1 MAESKKAIGMDVWNR
16 EFQEVTVRKEDMNK
30 LVMNFLVTEGFA
42 DAAKTFGFE
51 SGTKHIDLATVK
63 AGRMVVKKAV
73 QNGHVLDAIEKIHNL
88 DPAILYKYPKALFSL
103 EQQFFIELIRY
114 RRIEEAMIFA
124 LGALAPMAEQN
135 GFLEEFER
143 TFSLLVFYDVANNP
157 VSDLLKMSRRN
168 ETARVVNEAILISQ
182 TNEKEAKLYSLLKM
196 LAWVDK
202 ELDKKV
208 TYPRLQDF
216 STCEL
221 EASDMISGCHTF
233 SFSSSHP
240 NI

>member
-51 SGTKHIDLATVK
+51 SGTKPDIDLATVK

-88 DPAILYKYPKALFSL
+88 DPA
-103 EQQFFIELIRY
+103 
-114 RRIEEAMIFA
+114 
-124 LGALAPMAEQN
+124 